1 MSIITWFKRKLTGRH
16 AAMTREQA
24 ERIKRLPKE
33 QARRELG
40 TFLFEVGVGHATEFV
55 KDELRRSDSPF
66 KGVPAEAVFHEML
79 ALTFWIMDRDVAGGE
94 KTLAA
99 ELHDHYIR
107 LYRTPADSPEER
119 IRALSEKYKKYEREW
134 DDVTGHQDEFGL
146 CVAQNIFGTEASQR
160 TRERTFWII
169 RYAHDITDDCSP
181 LKKMFRS
188 KFRLEPS
195 SSGGR

>member
-1 MSIITWFKRKLTGRH
+1 MRIITWFKRKLTGRH
-16 AAMTREQA
+16 EAMTREQA

-40 TFLFEVGVGHATEFV
+40 VFLFDSGVRHATEFV

-66 KGVPAEAVFHEML
+66 KGVPPEAVFHEML
-79 ALTFWIMDRDVAGGE
+79 ALTFWIMDKDVAGGE

-107 LYRTPADSPEER
+107 SYRTLAGSPEER
-119 IRALSEKYKKYEREW
+119 TRALNEKYQKYEREW

-169 RYAHDITDDCSP
+169 RYAHDIADDCSP
-181 LKKMFRS
+181 LKKTFRS
-188 KFRLEPS
+188 KFKPAPS
-195 SSGGR
+195 ASGGK